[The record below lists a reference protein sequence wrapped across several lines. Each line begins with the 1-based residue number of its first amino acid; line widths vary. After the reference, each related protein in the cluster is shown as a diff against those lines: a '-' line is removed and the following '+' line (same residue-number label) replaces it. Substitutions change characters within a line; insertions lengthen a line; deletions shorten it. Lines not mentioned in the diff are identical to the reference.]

1 MRWFQ
6 LGKKIGLD
14 LGTANT
20 RVFLPDQGIVVREPS
35 VVAIDKT
42 EGQVLAVGNQ
52 ANEMLG
58 RTPDNIIAIRPM
70 RDGVIADFDIAHEMI
85 RILLRQALGKK
96 GLFFKPHVM
105 VCVPSGITN
114 VEKRAVED
122 AVMQSGA
129 KDVVLLEEPMLA
141 AIGAGIAVKEPVG
154 HMVIDLGSGTT
165 EIAVLSLGGIVVSR
179 SLRTAG
185 NAMDHAITSFIKR
198 EYALAI
204 GERTAEE
211 IKIEIGSVLPYDGEE
226 SFEMKGRDTSSG
238 LPKNTVITAGEVR
251 QALTE
256 PVKEIIS
263 AIQQTLEETPPELAG
278 DVMEGG
284 ILLTGGGARLRNL
297 DQLITSMT
305 GLQTRVAEEAMDCTA
320 LGTKDA
326 FLDPHILERSNL
338 QYQ

>member
-1 MRWFQ
+1 MFNMFN
-6 LGKKIGLD
+6 KDIGID
-14 LGTANT
+14 LGTAN
-20 RVFLPDQGIVVREPS
+20 VLIYIKGQGIVLNEPS
-35 VVAIDKT
+35 VVAIDSETKKP
-42 EGQVLAVGNQ
+42 LAVGTE
-52 ANEMLG
+52 AHEMLG

-185 NAMDHAITSFIKR
+185 NAMDRAIASFIKR

-263 AIQQTLEETPPELAG
+263 VIQQTLEETPPELAG

-305 GLQTRVAEEAMDCTA
+305 GLQTRVAEEALDCTA

>member
-185 NAMDHAITSFIKR
+185 NAMDRAIASFIKR

-263 AIQQTLEETPPELAG
+263 VIQQTLEETPPELAG

-305 GLQTRVAEEAMDCTA
+305 GLQTKVAEEALDCTA

>member
-165 EIAVLSLGGIVVSR
+165 EIAILSLGGIVVSR

-185 NAMDHAITSFIKR
+185 NAMDRAIASFIKR

-263 AIQQTLEETPPELAG
+263 VIQQTLEETPPELAG

-305 GLQTRVAEEAMDCTA
+305 GLQTRVAEEALDCTA

>member
-165 EIAVLSLGGIVVSR
+165 EIAILSLGGIVVSR

-238 LPKNTVITAGEVR
+238 LPKNTVITSGEVR

>member
-1 MRWFQ
+1 MARD
-6 LGKKIGLD
+6 IGID

-129 KDVVLLEEPMLA
+129 KDVVLLEEPM
-141 AIGAGIAVKEPVG
+141 
-154 HMVIDLGSGTT
+154 
-165 EIAVLSLGGIVVSR
+165 
-179 SLRTAG
+179 
-185 NAMDHAITSFIKR
+185 
-198 EYALAI
+198 
-204 GERTAEE
+204 
-211 IKIEIGSVLPYDGEE
+211 
-226 SFEMKGRDTSSG
+226 
-238 LPKNTVITAGEVR
+238 
-251 QALTE
+251 
-256 PVKEIIS
+256 
-263 AIQQTLEETPPELAG
+263 
-278 DVMEGG
+278 
-284 ILLTGGGARLRNL
+284 
-297 DQLITSMT
+297 
-305 GLQTRVAEEAMDCTA
+305 
-320 LGTKDA
+320 
-326 FLDPHILERSNL
+326 
-338 QYQ
+338 

>member
-185 NAMDHAITSFIKR
+185 NAMDRAIASFIKR

-263 AIQQTLEETPPELAG
+263 VIQQTLEETPPELAG

-284 ILLTGGGARLRNL
+284 ILLTGGCARLRNL

-305 GLQTRVAEEAMDCTA
+305 GLQTRVAEEALDCTA

>member
-185 NAMDHAITSFIKR
+185 NAMDRAIASFIKR

-226 SFEMKGRDTSSG
+226 NFEMKGRDTSSG

-305 GLQTRVAEEAMDCTA
+305 GLQTRVAEEALDCTA

>member
-284 ILLTGGGARLRNL
+284 ILLTGGGAKLRNL